1 MMADVAIVDLGRDD
15 IMLMAEKMRPMDV
28 LEYRAMSNGAPVE
41 VGMELVW
48 KTSDLG
54 KAAYLDG
61 ELLCC
66 WGRYRQTILSA
77 ECNPWMVATPLVETQ
92 KARRFFLRNSKA
104 MTRDLVGD
112 FSRAWNLVYEGNKRT
127 IRWLKWVGFELV
139 GEPVMAGGYRFLPF
153 EFRKD

>member
-1 MMADVAIVDLGRDD
+1 MVDVNIVDLGRDD
-15 IMLMAEKMRPMDV
+15 IMLMANKMRPMDV

-41 VGMELVW
+41 VGMEFVW
-48 KTSDLG
+48 KTSEIG

-66 WGRYRQTILSA
+66 WGRFRQTILSS
-77 ECNPWMVATPLVETQ
+77 ECNPWMVATPLVET
-92 KARRFFLRNSKA
+92 KEAKRLFLKNSKE

-112 FSRAWNLVYEGNKRT
+112 FSRSWNLVYEGNKLT
-127 IRWLKWVGFELV
+127 IRWLKWVGFNFV
-139 GEPVMAGGYRFLPF
+139 GEPVMADGLKFLPF